1 VFAPRR
7 CGRVA
12 GIAAGWLA
20 DLLFG
25 DPSRGHPVALF
36 GRGAAAFERLSYAD
50 TRSAGV
56 VHTAALLGALGAA
69 GLLVERVA
77 GRAGR
82 RGTAATATAMAAAT
96 FVALGGTSLTRTGE
110 EMAAHLKAGDVEGA
124 RRLLPSLCGRDPSV
138 LDAEGLTRAAL
149 ESVAE
154 NTSDAQVAPMLWGA
168 VGGIPAILV
177 YRGANTL
184 DAMIGHRSPRYARF
198 GWAAARFD
206 DAANFVAARA
216 TAVLV
221 IVCAPVVGG
230 SPFGALRAWR
240 RDAAR
245 HPSPNAGVVE
255 AAFAG
260 ALGVRLGGPT
270 QYAHELEI
278 RPTLGDGSPPRVFDL
293 ARAVRLSR
301 AVQLATAI
309 VAVVLS
315 GAGRSGRRASP
326 PS

>member
-1 VFAPRR
+1 MSVPRR
-7 CGRVA
+7 GRAA

-20 DLLFG
+20 DRLFG
-25 DPSRGHPVALF
+25 DPRRGHPVAMF

-50 TRSAGV
+50 TRPAGA
-56 VHTAALLGALGAA
+56 VHTAVLLGALGAA
-69 GLLVERVA
+69 GVLIERAA

-82 RGTAATATAMAAAT
+82 APVAAVTAAAT
-96 FVALGGTSLTRTGE
+96 FVALGGTSLTR
-110 EMAAHLKAGDVEGA
+110 AGDQMTRHLEAGDLDSA

-149 ESVAE
+149 ESIAE
-154 NTSDAQVAPMLWGA
+154 NTSDAHVAPMLWGA
-168 VGGIPAILV
+168 LGGVPAILV

-184 DAMIGHRSPRYARF
+184 DAMIGYRSPRYARF

-206 DAANFVAARA
+206 DFANYPAARVTGLMVVA
-216 TAVLV
+216 
-221 IVCAPVVGG
+221 CAPVIGG
-230 SPFGALRAWR
+230 SPLGAWRAWR
-240 RDAAR
+240 SDAAR

-255 AAFAG
+255 AVFAG

-278 RPTLGDGSPPRVFDL
+278 RPTLGDGRPPQVDDL

-301 AVQLATAI
+301 GVQAAAAL

-315 GAGRSGRRASP
+315 VAGRNGRRASP

>member
-1 VFAPRR
+1 M
-7 CGRVA
+7 
-12 GIAAGWLA
+12 
-20 DLLFG
+20 
-25 DPSRGHPVALF
+25 ALF

-56 VHTAALLGALGAA
+56 VHIAAVLGALGAV
-69 GLLVERVA
+69 GVLIERVA
-77 GRAGR
+77 GRGGEPAVM
-82 RGTAATATAMAAAT
+82 ATAT
-96 FVALGGTSLTRTGE
+96 FVALGGTSLARTGDQ
-110 EMAAHLKAGDVEGA
+110 MAAHLAEGDVDSA
-124 RRLLPSLCGRDPSV
+124 RRLLPSLCGRDPAV
-138 LDAEGLTRAAL
+138 LDADGLARAAL

-168 VGGIPAILV
+168 VGGVPAILV

-206 DAANFVAARA
+206 DAANYVAARV

-230 SPFGALRAWR
+230 SPLGAWRAWR

-278 RPTLGDGSPPRVFDL
+278 RPTLGDGRGPQVSDL
-293 ARAVRLSR
+293 SRAVRLSR
-301 AVQLATAI
+301 AVQVAAAI

-315 GAGRSGRRASP
+315 GVGRSGRRASP